1 METCPALRAADRIH
15 ENWSIEIHGRLGRSR
30 GYEEETYCLRE
41 TDSFRLVA
49 LLETA
54 SIKGDAD
61 NPRRSV
67 SLSSSLH
74 DIPGLETIDG
84 EK

>member
-1 METCPALRAADRIH
+1 MHCGTCPAVRAADRIH
-15 ENWSIEIHGRLGRSR
+15 ENWSIEILRRLRGRSR

-54 SIKGDAD
+54 SIKRDAD
-61 NPRRSV
+61 NPCSRITVVYR
-67 SLSSSLH
+67 
-74 DIPGLETIDG
+74 
-84 EK
+84 

>member
-15 ENWSIEIHGRLGRSR
+15 ENWSIEILGRLGRSR

-61 NPRRSV
+61 NPRRSARF
-67 SLSSSLH
+67 SSSFR
-74 DIPGLETIDG
+74 DIPGLQESIIG
-84 EK
+84 K

>member
-30 GYEEETYCLRE
+30 GYKEETYCLRE

-67 SLSSSLH
+67 SLSSSFH

-84 EK
+84 GK

>member
-1 METCPALRAADRIH
+1 MDTCPALRAADTIH

-30 GYEEETYCLRE
+30 GYEEETYCLRQ

-49 LLETA
+49 LLGETA

-61 NPRRSV
+61 NPRRSLRV
-67 SLSSSLH
+67 SPFFFFVSRYSMES
-74 DIPGLETIDG
+74 
-84 EK
+84 